1 MNLLPTNKLSMD
13 ELIVVPK
20 LIALLEGCQIWLYV
34 RLTSSWSWL
43 HSVSTVSSAS
53 SVNSVNSANNANSVS
68 SLGGG
73 ATSASDVIFMFRSII
88 TQVADTWRK
97 QEENQA
103 KVGFTNYSATD
114 GQPSHTLLLG
124 TSAAF
129 HFSDH

>member
-1 MNLLPTNKLSMD
+1 MSMSVQCLGSGNS
-13 ELIVVPK
+13 ESGVYGVSGK
-20 LIALLEGCQIWLYV
+20 
-34 RLTSSWSWL
+34 S
-43 HSVSTVSSAS
+43 SVSSEIRETNASNVNSVSC
-53 SVNSVNSANNANSVS
+53 VNSVNCANSVS

-73 ATSASDVIFMFRSII
+73 ATSVSDGIFTFRSII

-114 GQPSHTLLLG
+114 GQPSHTLLG
-124 TSAAF
+124 TIVAF

>member
-1 MNLLPTNKLSMD
+1 MYAIVYAVFKQWKQWTLCGGGNL
-13 ELIVVPK
+13 
-20 LIALLEGCQIWLYV
+20 
-34 RLTSSWSWL
+34 SSESRES
-43 HSVSTVSSAS
+43 SVSTVSSAS
-53 SVNSVNSANNANSVS
+53 SVNSVNSANSVS

-73 ATSASDVIFMFRSII
+73 ATSASDVIFTFRSII

-124 TSAAF
+124 ASAAF
-129 HFSDH
+129 HFSER

>member
-1 MNLLPTNKLSMD
+1 MD

-20 LIALLEGCQIWLYV
+20 LIALLKGCQIWLYV

-53 SVNSVNSANNANSVS
+53 SVNSVNSANSANNANSVN

-73 ATSASDVIFMFRSII
+73 ATSASDVIFTFRSII

-124 TSAAF
+124 ASAAF
-129 HFSDH
+129 HFSER